1 MSDMHNPR
9 QDAATQCALLKQ
21 WLLEQAYPLWFAQ
34 GYDRQ
39 RGGFHEKLD
48 QQGEALD
55 LPRRAR
61 VQPRQIY
68 SFAVAPSLGWTGAAT
83 EVTRRGLELYLTRYR
98 RPDGL
103 FRSLVA
109 PDGTALDETIAFYD
123 QAFALFGLATAA
135 GALCDMERLEALA
148 LETLEALKAQLSHPV
163 AGFIEP
169 AGAHRQ
175 QSNPHMHLLEA
186 CLAWEELGGAAIW
199 RDMADTLASLALTR
213 FIDADTGALR
223 EFFAAD
229 WRPAAGTD
237 GRIVEPGH
245 QYEWAWLLLRWG
257 GKRQHAGAIAAAL
270 RLIDI
275 AENHGVDGVRKVA
288 INALLDDFTAHDA
301 GARLWPQTERIK
313 AGALA
318 GEVTGDQRYWTV
330 AAEGARGLL
339 AYFQTPRPGLW
350 WDRMQPDGGFVDEPA
365 PASSFYHI
373 VCAIAEFDRAVTAR
387 A

>member
-1 MSDMHNPR
+1 MSDMQNPR
-9 QDAATQCALLKQ
+9 QDAAAQSALLKQ
-21 WLLEQAYPLWFAQ
+21 WLLDRAYPLWFEQ

-48 QQGEALD
+48 QRGEPLN

-68 SFAVAPSLGWTGAAT
+68 SFAVAPSLGWTGPAT
-83 EVTRRGLELYLTRYR
+83 EITRRGLELYLARYR

-103 FRSLVA
+103 FRALVA
-109 PDGTALDETIAFYD
+109 PDGTALDENIAFYD
-123 QAFALFGLATAA
+123 QAFGLFGLATAA

-148 LETLEALKAQLSHPV
+148 LETLDTLKAQLNHPV

-186 CLAWEELGGAAIW
+186 CLAWEELGSGSTW
-199 RDMADTLASLALTR
+199 RDTADMLASLALTR
-213 FIDADTGALR
+213 FIDAETGALR
-223 EFFAAD
+223 EFFDAD
-229 WRPAAGTD
+229 WRPAPGTD

-257 GKRQHAGAIAAAL
+257 GKRKHADAIAAAL

-275 AENHGVDGVRKVA
+275 AESHGVDPVRKVA
-288 INALLDDFTAHDA
+288 INALLDDFTPHDA

-313 AGALA
+313 AGVLA
-318 GEVTGDQRYWTV
+318 AQVTGEARYWTV
-330 AAEGARGLL
+330 AAAGARGLL

-350 WDRMQPDGGFVDEPA
+350 WDRMQPDGSFIDEPA

-373 VCAIAEFDRAVTAR
+373 ICAIAELDRAVTAR